1 MDAQRFDNLAKSLAG
16 RLSRRNALRRAGAAA
31 SATLLASAGVR
42 AVPAAAQG
50 QDEPVY
56 TVIRRYTLDSPTNA
70 VRAALQRGYIED
82 ACKAPGFIAYFAVED
97 EDGDFATVAVFRS
110 QDDFEKFASAEAN
123 WIAQN
128 LGNLLPAPDEALS
141 GDTYVYAGAT
151 QAFRNT
157 CPATAQQTDGTR
169 SDNRSRCPDRNGGA
183 DRRTPD
189 RDAHSGAVHRPGV
202 RLLDRDAA
210 TVRPGFHLLPDD

>member
-16 RLSRRNALRRAGAAA
+16 RFSRRNALRRAGVAA

-42 AVPAAAQG
+42 PVPAAAQG

-70 VRAALQRGYIED
+70 VRAALQRGYIE
-82 ACKAPGFIAYFAVED
+82 APARLRASSPTSRSKTRTATSRRCRSSAARMISRNSPARRRIGSPRIWGTCSRPRRGALRGYLRLCGRDGGVPQHLPRHGGAND
-97 EDGDFATVAVFRS
+97 E
-110 QDDFEKFASAEAN
+110 
-123 WIAQN
+123 
-128 LGNLLPAPDEALS
+128 
-141 GDTYVYAGAT
+141 
-151 QAFRNT
+151 
-157 CPATAQQTDGTR
+157 TR

-189 RDAHSGAVHRPGV
+189 RDTHSGALHRPRV